1 MANYRISEL
10 DFDGIKNNLKQFL
23 TNYRD
28 KDNNLVFKDYDFDAS
43 SLSILLDLLSYNTHY
58 NAYLANMVANEMF
71 LDSAVKRQSAVSI
84 AKHLGYTP
92 ISFRSAKA
100 KLSFT
105 VPNPADNPTTLTLP
119 RYSRFTTDIN
129 GTNYTFVNLDPIT
142 IKPVDG
148 LYNFTDI
155 EIVEGEPLQY
165 SYRVDLSG
173 PSEKYTIPNVN
184 VDTTSIRVTVQN
196 SYTDTTTEQYTL
208 ANDLY
213 GITPTSKIFY
223 LEENPSGYFEIFFG
237 DDSLGKKLSSG
248 NIVIIEYLSSNG
260 DICNVSSTITQ
271 NFSLGASIGGVILG
285 SSITATTN
293 SSGGD
298 VKDTID
304 EIKFKAPRFASSTN
318 RAVTATDYKAIIEA
332 NYPLVESI
340 SVWGGEDNDPPMY
353 GKVMIS
359 LKPYEGYVISDTVKT
374 NITKNILASKKVM
387 AIIPEFVDPKYL
399 YINIDSKVKFAAKN
413 SKYSAPQIEL
423 LTKQVIEDYFKQD
436 LQKFNKNFIYSK
448 LSKSIDSINQSIIGS
463 VLNIK
468 LQKRIQPII
477 NAENGYAGSNVIKFS
492 NKLVTGSIASTAF
505 FYDTST
511 TGNVT
516 IDKVYIQDTLS
527 TDTISSL
534 NLIDFYSNQIL
545 VNGIGTVNYSM
556 GTLSFNSLNPAGYV
570 ENSSDIRIYA
580 KAEELDITSTND
592 MILVID
598 DTATNTDVK
607 RITGLTVTILTE

>member
-92 ISFRSAKA
+92 MSFRSAKA

-105 VPNPADNPTTLTLP
+105 VPNPVDNPTTLTLP

-237 DDSLGKKLSSG
+237 DNSLGKKLSSG

-374 NITKNILASKKVM
+374 NITKNILANKKVM
-387 AIIPEFVDPKYL
+387 SVIPEFVDPKYL

-492 NKLVTGSIASTAF
+492 NKLVTGSIVSTAF

>member
-92 ISFRSAKA
+92 MSFRSAKA

-105 VPNPADNPTTLTLP
+105 VPNPVDNPTTLTLP

-237 DDSLGKKLSSG
+237 DNSLGKKLSSG

-359 LKPYEGYVISDTVKT
+359 LKPYEGYVISDAVKT

-387 AIIPEFVDPKYL
+387 SVIPEFVDPKYL
-399 YINIDSKVKFAAKN
+399 YINIESKVKFAAKN

-448 LSKSIDSINQSIIGS
+448 LSKLIDSINQSIIGS
-463 VLNIK
+463 VLTIK

-477 NAENGYAGSNVIKFS
+477 NAENGYAGSNVIKFA
-492 NKLVTGSIASTAF
+492 NKLVSGSIASTAF

-527 TDTISSL
+527 TNIISSL

-580 KAEELDITSTND
+580 KTEELDITSTND

-598 DTATNTDVK
+598 DTATNTDVR
-607 RITGLTVTILTE
+607 RISGLTVTILTE

>member
-92 ISFRSAKA
+92 MSFRSAKA

-105 VPNPADNPTTLTLP
+105 VPNPVDNPTTLTLP

-142 IKPVDG
+142 IKPIDG

-237 DDSLGKKLSSG
+237 DNSLGKKLSSG

-359 LKPYEGYVISDTVKT
+359 LKPYEGYVISDAVKT

-387 AIIPEFVDPKYL
+387 SVIPEFVDPKYL
-399 YINIDSKVKFAAKN
+399 YINIESKVKFAAKN

-448 LSKSIDSINQSIIGS
+448 LSKLIDSINQSIIGS
-463 VLNIK
+463 VLTIK

-477 NAENGYAGSNVIKFS
+477 NAENGYAGSNVIKFA
-492 NKLVTGSIASTAF
+492 NKLVSGSIASTAF

-527 TDTISSL
+527 TNIISSL

-580 KAEELDITSTND
+580 KTEELDITSTND

-598 DTATNTDVK
+598 DTATNTDVR
-607 RITGLTVTILTE
+607 RISGLTVTILTE

>member
-10 DFDGIKNNLKQFL
+10 DFDSIKENLKQFL
-23 TNYRD
+23 VNYRD
-28 KDNNLVFKDYDFDAS
+28 KDNNLIFKDYDFDAS

-92 ISFRSAKA
+92 MSYRSAKA
-100 KLSFT
+100 KISFN
-105 VPNPADNPTTLTLP
+105 VPNPPNNPTTLTLP
-119 RYSRFTTDIN
+119 RYSRFTTVIN
-129 GTNYTFVNLDPIT
+129 GSDYIFVNLDPIT
-142 IKPVDG
+142 IKPIDG
-148 LYNFTDI
+148 LYNFTDV
-155 EIVEGEPLQY
+155 EIIEGEPLQY

-173 PSEKYTIPNVN
+173 PSEKYVIPNIN
-184 VDTTSIRVTVQN
+184 VDTSTIRVTVQN
-196 SYTDTTTEQYTL
+196 SYADTTSEQYTQ
-208 ANDLY
+208 ATDLY

-223 LEENPSGYFEIFFG
+223 LEENPSGFYEIFFG
-237 DDSLGKKLSSG
+237 DGSLGQKLSPG
-248 NIVIIEYLSSNG
+248 NIVVIEYLVSHG
-260 DICNVSSTITQ
+260 DVCNVSNTITQ
-271 NFSLGASIGGVILG
+271 EFSLGGSIGGTVLRN
-285 SSITATTN
+285 SITATTN

-318 RAVTATDYKAIIEA
+318 RAVTAADYKSIIEA

-340 SVWGGEDNDPPMY
+340 SVWGGEDNDPPKY

-359 LKPYEGYVISDTVKT
+359 LKPYEGYVVSDTVKT
-374 NITKNILASKKVM
+374 SITKNILANKKVM
-387 AIIPEFVDPKYL
+387 SVIPEFVDPKYL
-399 YINIDSKVKFAAKN
+399 YINIDAKVKFAAKN
-413 SKYSAPQIEL
+413 SKYTAPQIEL
-423 LTKQVIEDYFKQD
+423 LTKGTIENYFKQD

-448 LSKSIDSINQSIIGS
+448 LSKLIDSINQSIIGS
-463 VLNIK
+463 VLTVK
-468 LQKRIQPII
+468 LQKRIQPVI
-477 NAENGYAGSNVIKFS
+477 NAENGYTDNNSIKFA
-492 NKLVTGSIASTAF
+492 NKLVTGSISSSAF
-505 FYDTST
+505 YYNTST

-527 TDTISSL
+527 TNTSSTL
-534 NLIDFYSNQIL
+534 NLIDFYSNQVLITNL
-545 VNGIGTVNYSM
+545 GTVNYST

-580 KAEELDITSTND
+580 KTEELDINSTND

-598 DTATNTDVK
+598 DTTTNTEIK
-607 RITGLTVTILTE
+607 QSPGLTITILTE